1 MRLSESGIGTMRIN
15 NLDEMYPAQDMLMQ
29 SGQLVQYGAGLFGY
43 NNIPMLVK
51 RNIERIIEEC
61 LNKAGLIEVQLP
73 TLQPDTLWKKSE
85 RWDKYIEEGV
95 MLVVESDKG
104 VLCLA
109 PTAEEA
115 AIVFMS
121 EKLKSY
127 KHMPA
132 IIYQIGEKYRNE
144 IRTRGYLLRG
154 RSFLMMDAYSF
165 DVDLKGLEE
174 SYKKVR
180 NAYLEIGERLGIK
193 IIPVIANNGAMG
205 GKKSEEF
212 MMVSPI
218 GEDTILYDEK
228 SNVALNKEVLE
239 KENYKEY
246 LKEEY
251 GIEDI
256 SDFKETRAIEIGH
269 IFQLGTKYSDA
280 MKIGFIDKDGKEKP
294 YYMGCYGIG
303 VSRLV
308 AAIYENSVT
317 KDEQGKVNGIVLNKE
332 IAPYIVQ
339 IIPKI
344 ENESKRK
351 QAEDLYEKMKNR
363 AILDDRENVSIGAKI
378 KDCKILGTPYMAI
391 LGDKV
396 EDGFAQLENM
406 KTGEK
411 SVVKIEELLSL

>member
-1 MRLSESGIGTMRIN
+1 
-15 NLDEMYPAQDMLMQ
+15 
-29 SGQLVQYGAGLFGY
+29 
-43 NNIPMLVK
+43 
-51 RNIERIIEEC
+51 
-61 LNKAGLIEVQLP
+61 
-73 TLQPDTLWKKSE
+73 
-85 RWDKYIEEGV
+85 
-95 MLVVESDKG
+95 
-104 VLCLA
+104 
-109 PTAEEA
+109 
-115 AIVFMS
+115 
-121 EKLKSY
+121 
-127 KHMPA
+127 
-132 IIYQIGEKYRNE
+132 
-144 IRTRGYLLRG
+144 
-154 RSFLMMDAYSF
+154 
-165 DVDLKGLEE
+165 
-174 SYKKVR
+174 
-180 NAYLEIGERLGIK
+180 
-193 IIPVIANNGAMG
+193 
-205 GKKSEEF
+205 
-212 MMVSPI
+212 
-218 GEDTILYDEK
+218 
-228 SNVALNKEVLE
+228 
-239 KENYKEY
+239 
-246 LKEEY
+246 
-251 GIEDI
+251 
-256 SDFKETRAIEIGH
+256 
-269 IFQLGTKYSDA
+269 

-317 KDEQGKVNGIVLNKE
+317 KDEQGKINGIVLNKE